1 MWESAGRRPRHTYKF
16 SCVNGDFSVRFG
28 LPFTRKHTQ
37 TFSVFESPP
46 FSPKRETFEN
56 GVAPSL
62 QGRAFQ
68 DGGQTLDNCRFYF
81 AVDFKTNICS
91 TNAQYDKAAG
101 FYDCL
106 NTRVKRLRKK
116 SKRTSKS

>member
-1 MWESAGRRPRHTYKF
+1 MKTGLKVKTFKNAALSCGRAKT
-16 SCVNGDFSVRFG
+16 
-28 LPFTRKHTQ
+28 
-37 TFSVFESPP
+37 
-46 FSPKRETFEN
+46 ETFEN